1 MKLFSRDKRSA
12 FAVWLLWLATAAGL
26 FPSAAHAQIDLV
38 EVTPLYFG
46 QIAIRDY
53 NAVGRVTINSSGTYS
68 YNTNVF
74 LHTPPTRGEYLLQAP
89 TNINTMYTVTF
100 PPNATLT
107 GPGGNF
113 ILDQFTTA
121 PAILITDGSGEDTLF
136 ISGRLQTQ
144 GGGISYGDGTYDDIF
159 TVTINF

>member
-1 MKLFSRDKRSA
+1 MKSFFKDKLS
-12 FAVWLLWLATAAGL
+12 VWAGCILGLATALGA
-26 FPSAAHAQIDLV
+26 FPSTAHAQVDLV

-46 QIAIRDY
+46 QIAIPDY
-53 NAVGRVTINSSGTYS
+53 NLVGRVTINSSGTYS
-68 YNTNVF
+68 YNNVY
-74 LHTPPTRGEYLLQAP
+74 LHTPPTRGEYLLQSP
-89 TNINTMYTVTF
+89 GNINTMYTVTF
-100 PPNATLT
+100 PPSVNLT

-121 PAILITDGSGEDTLF
+121 PAVLITNGIGEDTLF

-144 GGGISYGDGTYDDIF
+144 GGGISYSDGTYQDTF